1 MARSRTFASVR
12 YAAAATST
20 GAVPPAGSAVITVKV
35 GGDRQT
41 NGSVQGLAGVR
52 LGFCL
57 ADADVAEEVRRGF
70 GPWAVSGPAIAV
82 GKAAL
87 ADREWLDATRVRLAR
102 DAARLDG
109 LLGAAGCR
117 ILGGTPL
124 FRLVESDR
132 AQDLA
137 DALAA
142 AGIHVRRFPH
152 DRRLLRFGLPAG
164 EAAWERLERAA
175 DAFDP
180 PRRRVPGQG

>member
-1 MARSRTFASVR
+1 M
-12 YAAAATST
+12 
-20 GAVPPAGSAVITVKV
+20 
-35 GGDRQT
+35 
-41 NGSVQGLAGVR
+41 R